1 MASTSEKD
9 QLEGRCYGVMQ
20 VVSLVCGTT
29 FGVLPV
35 VGTYAIVSFLT
46 ILVIALQVT
55 YLVLGGGNFLLIG
68 TDAQWELMKVG
79 LRPSIA
85 MFLLLWTVLYTC
97 LHV

>member
-1 MASTSEKD
+1 MGEPIRTSEGRRGGAGHRRRTCREPGAQSPSAKRAAAQMASTSEKD

-46 ILVIALQVT
+46 ILVIV
-55 YLVLGGGNFLLIG
+55 
-68 TDAQWELMKVG
+68 
-79 LRPSIA
+79 
-85 MFLLLWTVLYTC
+85 
-97 LHV
+97 